1 MPTNYANATATDH
14 LIQLSKTASNKGGE
28 YHRTIIHGIGEAGGA
43 AAVEHL
49 VELSKTVPNKSGEYH
64 KAIITALGRAGRIS

>member
-1 MPTNYANATATDH
+1 MPIDYANATATDH
-14 LIQLSKTASNKGGE
+14 LIQLSKSVPNKGGE
-28 YHRTIIHGIGEAGGA
+28 YHKTIIHGIGEAGGA

-49 VELSKTVPNKSGEYH
+49 VELSETVPNKGGEYH